1 MTKAKQPMASALSF
15 QINQNNTVKTLQPTQ
30 TRKTSEKLLYVA
42 REFSKTPAAPV
53 PGDVPLSLRLV
64 AKDMVRAFVSGEKAD
79 KDSDGRYVEIV
90 GEDGERIKVIGRAP
104 TRDATGGYYV
114 TFVNEA
120 NTLGLAKPKDRPDS
134 VFVVFYNRVTKTV
147 DIFSIPVD
155 CTSKEAL
162 PTKAIRFSTLKRN
175 YCSSQKY
182 LVYSTP
188 VA

>member
-1 MTKAKQPMASALSF
+1 MASVLSF
-15 QINQNNTVKTLQPTQ
+15 QINQNNTVKTLQPVQ

-53 PGDVPLSLRLV
+53 PDDVPLSLRLV
-64 AKDMVRAFVSGEKAD
+64 AKDVVRAFVSGEKAD
-79 KDSDGRYVEIV
+79 KDVDGRHVEIV

-104 TRDATGGYYV
+104 TLDATGGLLIN
-114 TFVNEA
+114 FGQEA
-120 NTLGLAKPKDRPDS
+120 YTLGFAKPKDRPDS

-147 DIFSIPVD
+147 DTFSIPVD

-162 PTKAIRFSTLKRN
+162 PIKAIRFSTLKQS

-182 LVYSTP
+182 LVCSTP